1 MKDIFI
7 TSTFR
12 NDWNRRFNFALEQAL
27 VQEGF
32 TCFLPQRD
40 SDQSGD
46 RKRTY
51 AEDVAGLEMSKLIVA
66 IGIKTQTA
74 NWGFEIGYATQAKK
88 PVIVITDS
96 QHPVELM
103 CEGAAS
109 EVLVVENA
117 DDISSYVNHLAGL
130 VRQWLPNN

>member
-1 MKDIFI
+1 MRDIFI

-46 RKRTY
+46 RKQIY
-51 AEDVAGLEMSKLIVA
+51 AEDVAGIERSKLMVA
-66 IGIKTQTA
+66 VGIKTQTA

-88 PVIVITDS
+88 PVIVITDP

-109 EVLVVENA
+109 EVLVVENI
-117 DDISSYVNHLAGL
+117 DDIPSYVKILADL
-130 VRQWLPNN
+130 ARKWLPSN